1 MDRPWVVCI
10 RLPEELHRRLSE
22 EATNDQPPL
31 QIRVRSTLFS
41 GRTSRSGD
49 FGRERREFAGR
60 RRPDFFDYLVDYEV
74 EGRTDARLRVIFDNR
89 HCTSM
94 QSIIG

>member
-1 MDRPWVVCI
+1 MEGTLKRVVASALI
-10 RLPEELHRRLSE
+10 PDAIVPTSNNINKQALL
-22 EATNDQPPL
+22 
-31 QIRVRSTLFS
+31 TLFS